1 MAFLH
6 VCRTQ
11 NSSSVSPSTTI
22 NSSGEQRE
30 ETDCSIITKINDNDI
45 PNKLT
50 ENAFVPMV
58 PNAPAELQFPVVS
71 FLGTDLVLL
80 IINNCI
86 EAVSVSVWVSVSGDY
101 HRTGFHF

>member
-1 MAFLH
+1 
-6 VCRTQ
+6 
-11 NSSSVSPSTTI
+11 
-22 NSSGEQRE
+22 
-30 ETDCSIITKINDNDI
+30 
-45 PNKLT
+45 
-50 ENAFVPMV
+50 MV